1 MRTSPQIDFADA
13 RARHWGDAEVL
24 FAGGRWAN
32 ADHLYGLSAECGLKA
47 VMLRLLGMADDLPPS
62 SKYRKHVNDLW
73 RLFEDF
79 AQQKDGARYLRLMPE
94 GDPFA
99 DWAIEDRYAHRS
111 GFDRNSVSPHRE
123 AARKIGQMAAVADQD
138 DA

>member
-1 MRTSPQIDFADA
+1 MRTSPRIDFADA

-32 ADHLYGLSAECGLKA
+32 ADHLYGLSAECGLKL
-47 VMLRLLGMADDLPPS
+47 VMQRLGMTMPGAQPPP
-62 SKYRKHVNDLW
+62 KYRKHVNDLW

-79 AQQKDGARYLRLMPE
+79 AQQQDGARLLQLLPDGE
-94 GDPFA
+94 PFA
-99 DWAIEDRYAHRS
+99 DWSVEDRYAHRS

-123 AARKIGQMAAVADQD
+123 AARRVGQMAAVADQD